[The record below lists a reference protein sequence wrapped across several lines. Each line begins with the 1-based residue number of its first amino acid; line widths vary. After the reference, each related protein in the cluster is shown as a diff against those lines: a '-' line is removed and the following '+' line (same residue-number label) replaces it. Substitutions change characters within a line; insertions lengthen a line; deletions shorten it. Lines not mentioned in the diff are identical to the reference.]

1 MDQDNMNGIMPEEG
15 TDALAAERAKA
26 QPSGK
31 KSSSK
36 KRKKRRKKTLRTIG
50 RIFTFLL
57 VTVLLVCIALYG
69 VMYVLCKGP
78 SPTAAKTFVNSV
90 RQTSAIGFLANIY
103 FTDEEIAEM
112 EKVSEVKEY
121 VATDTSLITIVEP
134 SENTEGGTQGYVD
147 AYGHVDDD
155 GDGIILEDVKGE
167 GYYGYMMIVLDP
179 TRMGIA
185 TPDKFGDVGITVEQM
200 ALKYDAAAALNGGG
214 FSDPNGQGEGGIP
227 LGMTVIDGRIMYE
240 EAGPNYGFVGFDDNY
255 ILHTGNMTPQDA
267 KDCNIQFGV
276 CYGPVLITN
285 GVMAD
290 PDTLPSGLN
299 PRSAIGQ
306 RSDGAVLMLVID
318 GRRATSL
325 GASYQDLVDIMMRY
339 GAVNACNLDG
349 GSSALLWYN
358 GEYVNNKASVIGVRP
373 IPTGFIV
380 KKLEG

>member
-1 MDQDNMNGIMPEEG
+1 MKMDQYNMNEIPQEEPIEKS
-15 TDALAAERAKA
+15 TRAASA
-26 QPSGK
+26 GK
-31 KSSSK
+31 KNSK
-36 KRKKRRKKTLRTIG
+36 KKRRKRRKKIMRSIG
-50 RIFTFLL
+50 RIIAFLL
-57 VTVLLVCIALYG
+57 VTVLLACIALYG

-90 RQTSAIGFLANIY
+90 RQTSAIGFLANLY

-112 EKVSEVKEY
+112 EKVSDVKEY
-121 VATDTSLITIVEP
+121 VATDTSLITIVDPVEK
-134 SENTEGGTQGYVD
+134 TESGTQGYVD

-155 GDGIILEDVKGE
+155 GDGIIIEDVKGE

-179 TRMGIA
+179 TRLALG
-185 TPDKFGDVGITVEQM
+185 TPDRFGSAGITVEEM
-200 ALKYDAAAALNGGG
+200 ALKYDAAAAINGGG
-214 FSDPNGQGEGGIP
+214 FEDPNGQGNGGTP
-227 LGMTVIDGRIMYE
+227 LGMTVIDGEIKF
-240 EAGPNYGFVGFDDNY
+240 ASSGPNYGFVGFDDQY

-267 KDCNIQFGV
+267 RDCNIQFGV

-290 PDTLPSGLN
+290 PDSLPSGLN

-306 RSDGAVLMLVID
+306 RADGAVLLLVID

-325 GASYQDLVDIMMRY
+325 GASCQDLADIMMRY

-358 GEYVNNKASVIGVRP
+358 GAYVNNKASVIGVRP